1 VTYDTFF
8 LIIGNS
14 EIRLKQGEEKVFCN
28 FGINNGHY
36 NAKGSSVDDLLGEGK
51 DRETPIA
58 GYEVHHVEFLK

>member
-1 VTYDTFF
+1 MTYDTFF